1 MKKNTKLNKFMA
13 GSVTAALVASAVAP
27 AVSAAENN
35 FQDIVALDAEAQAA
49 INALAD
55 AGVVKGY
62 DNGTKFD
69 PWQNVKRG
77 QVALMLSRVAELGL
91 DSKADTDTNFTDVT
105 GDIELIGAVEALVN
119 EEIASGYTDGTFK
132 PYAQISRQHMA
143 KLIVKAFDL
152 KLNED
157 VEVNIT
163 DLDEATTEMAE
174 YIKILASHGITTQ
187 TEFNP
192 QAPVSRY
199 AFTLFMTRAMEAVNT
214 PEVPEIVESEI
225 TNIDVDTTTTV
236 EVQFNQAVEAFDRN
250 DVVIEDEDED
260 RIFVKSVELAEDGKS
275 ASLEL
280 YDALKDETSY
290 DFTINAG
297 EEELSY
303 TLDFVL
309 GEVSEILASSKT
321 IDPSKDYEIEYTVLT
336 DTGVD
341 VTEETDVTFND
352 DRSDV
357 DTSTGVIVA
366 NDLEDGQSVFVEIVA
381 GDVKS
386 KRIKITANDGEATEF
401 SAYSVVS
408 EPVGD
413 LDAWNADDFEADH
426 DIAIGQN
433 GLSLDVLFL
442 DQYGEEAA
450 ETIKFESLS
459 PSILVVDEA
468 TGELTARKVGTADVK
483 VTMGDVTKVV
493 KIDVVA
499 EAKFDALEIRNDEGD
514 AITNLAINPDVDEN
528 ETVTV
533 QLVDQYGE
541 DFSASEEDLT
551 VEVKGDSV
559 EVDQEGEGRTTT
571 SGALVL
577 NLTAVDGETGK
588 TTITVKNEDG
598 KIVETL
604 EVSIEEAGEIADYK
618 LEGLKEIDLYGSSDD
633 DEDTVSETTLQVFP
647 VDEDDVKT
655 AGAVEA
661 EYVVVDEDGTEID
674 SATGTSVSLGF
685 GSELAVTE
693 TGTYTLKVTVGA
705 LEVINTEFEVVDT
718 EAAYELTQTEDEIV
732 VDNTTNLFAE
742 IQAALEIT
750 QDGDTV
756 DSSNITSFSVV
767 SDKKA
772 VIADSADASFTLD
785 DENAAEVVLSEGTA
799 TLFVDEVV
807 INGKTVEVD
816 YQFDV
821 TVEDVF
827 APAAQSM
834 VIADQNS
841 NSTLDAGET
850 VTITFTE
857 ALSGESVAAVKAAL
871 EGMEKFGEGAI
882 AVTEDNKTF
891 VITAGESASIST
903 TEGGVRFTTDIV
915 NIIKDGNGN
924 AAKEEVFF
932 TVAK

>member
-341 VTEETDVTFND
+341 VTEETEVIFNAD
-352 DRSDV
+352 KTGIVSAE
-357 DTSTGVIVA
+357 GVIA
-366 NDLEDGQSVFVEIVA
+366 SGDLADGNSVFIEIKA
-381 GDVKS
+381 DDVKS
-386 KRIKITANDGEATEF
+386 ERIKISANASEAVEF
-401 SAYSVVS
+401 DAYSV
-408 EPVGD
+408 E
-413 LDAWNADDFEADH
+413 ANAVNDWEAEDFEADH
-426 DIAIGQN
+426 DIAIGQEDMN
-433 GLSLDVLFL
+433 LDVRFL
-442 DQYGEEAA
+442 DQYGEEANDDA
-450 ETIKFESLS
+450 VKFESLS
-459 PSILVVDEA
+459 PSILVIDEE
-468 TGELTARKVGTADVK
+468 TGALTARKVGTADVK
-483 VTMGDVTKVV
+483 VTLGDITKV
-493 KIDVVA
+493 ITIQVVA
-499 EAKFDALEIRNDEGD
+499 EAEFDEIEIRNDEGD
-514 AITNLAINPDVDEN
+514 AISELAINPSVINN

-533 QLVDQYGE
+533 QLLDQYGE
-541 DFSASEEDLT
+541 DFTASEEDLT

-559 EVDQEGEGRTTT
+559 EVDQEGEGLTTT

-604 EVSIEEAGEIADYK
+604 EVSIVEAGEIADYK
-618 LEGLKEIDLYGSSDD
+618 LEGLEDIDLYHANDGD
-633 DEDTVSETTLQVFP
+633 DETDGSTTLQVFP
-647 VDEDDVKT
+647 VDEDGVKVSD
-655 AGAVEA
+655 AVNA
-661 EYVVVDEDGTEID
+661 EYVVEDEDGEVVDT
-674 SATGTSVSLGF
+674 ANGRTVTLGYE
-685 GSELAVTE
+685 SDLEVTE
-693 TGTYTLKVTVGA
+693 AGTYTLKVTVGE
-705 LEVINTEFEVVDT
+705 LEVINTEFEVVDST
-718 EAAYELTQTEDEIV
+718 PAYELTQTEDEIV

-772 VIADSADASFTLD
+772 VIADSVDASFTL
-785 DENAAEVVLSEGTA
+785 NADNADEVVLSEGNA
-799 TLFVDEVV
+799 TLYVEEVV

-882 AVTEDNKTF
+882 AVTEDNKT
-891 VITAGESASIST
+891 
-903 TEGGVRFTTDIV
+903 
-915 NIIKDGNGN
+915 
-924 AAKEEVFF
+924 
-932 TVAK
+932 